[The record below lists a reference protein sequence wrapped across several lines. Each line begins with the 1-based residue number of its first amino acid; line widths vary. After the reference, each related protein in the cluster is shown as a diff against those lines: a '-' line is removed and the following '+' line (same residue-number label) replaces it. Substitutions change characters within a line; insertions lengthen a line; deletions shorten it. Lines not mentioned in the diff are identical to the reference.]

1 MYQSLIFLMLTICS
15 YKGHVSDNK
24 VFVSEDI
31 EAVPSDTSR
40 VQDLDEVIVVSQ
52 PKESFRLRQQPMSSS
67 MFSASDMQ
75 NLDVRDLRELS
86 VYVPSFSMPNY
97 GSRYTSSM
105 YVRGIGSRINS
116 PAVGI
121 YMDGMPIVSKSA
133 FNVHSYQL
141 DRVDILRGPQGTLYG
156 QNTEGG
162 LIRMYSRNPMTYQ
175 GTDINLSVGT
185 AFYRNAEISHFNKV
199 SDKFAFSVAGFYNGQ
214 NGFFK
219 NQTTGERADKF
230 NEAGG
235 KVRLVFTPTDRWN
248 ISYMADYQY
257 VRQNGFPYGLLDL
270 NTGETSDPS
279 TNRQSNYRRNLF
291 NTALDLNFRGNYFDF
306 NSTTSYQYLKDY
318 MMMDIDYV
326 PEDFMHMEERQFQN
340 AFTQEFVLKGNRKS
354 IWHWT
359 LGAFGSFQWMK
370 TWAPVHFNEGIT
382 NNIAKSVRDAMY
394 NAMLNSMAGRM
405 AAAGMPMEMALMQ
418 AAANIEKAG
427 GISMDVSMEVP
438 GLFHTPTFN
447 VGFFH
452 ESSFDITDR
461 LRATL
466 GVRYDYTHVKL
477 YYDTYA
483 LMSLTAN
490 VMGQTATNNL
500 TSYLNYKHHDNYD
513 QFLPKVGLSYR
524 IDDYGSNVYATWSKG
539 YRAGGFNIQMFSD
552 ILQAELNANSQ
563 KANRSSY
570 DIPHTETDYD
580 NMRNTI
586 AYKPETSMNYE
597 FGTHLNL
604 FNNSM
609 QLDVSA
615 FYMKVQN
622 QQLSVMAG
630 TYGYGRMMVN
640 AGESYSCGVETTMRG
655 KAIDNHLTWLLNY
668 SYTHAVFKDYQD
680 SIASANGGY
689 ELVNYKDKK
698 VPYVPEH
705 SFSAAADYRFDI
717 SSTGLRSI
725 VIGANV
731 NGLGKTYWDEENLYS
746 QKLYLVLGAHADANF
761 GPFTISVWGRN
772 LTDSKY
778 NTFAVSNSATG
789 KKAYYAQLGNP
800 FQIGVDFRLHI
811 K

>member
-1 MYQSLIFLMLTICS
+1 MYQSLIFLMIAVCS
-15 YKGHVSDNK
+15 ANGHLSETK
-24 VFVSEDI
+24 VIVPEDI
-31 EAVPSDTSR
+31 EAIPSDTSR

-86 VYVPSFSMPNY
+86 AYVPSFTMPNY

-121 YMDGMPIVSKSA
+121 YIDGMPIVSKSA

-141 DRVDILRGPQGTLYG
+141 DRVDVLRGPQGTLYG

-175 GTDINLSVGT
+175 GTDINLSIGT

-199 SDKFAFSVAGFYNGQ
+199 SDKFAFSISGFYDGQ

-219 NQTTGERADKF
+219 NQATGERADKY

-235 KVRLVFTPTDRWN
+235 KIRLVFIPTERWN
-248 ISYMADYQY
+248 INYTADYQY
-257 VRQNGFPYGLLDL
+257 VRQNGFPYGLLDES
-270 NTGETSDPS
+270 TGKAEEPS

-306 NSTTSYQYLKDY
+306 NSTTSYQFLKDY
-318 MMMDIDYV
+318 MMMDIDYQPV
-326 PEDFMHMEERQFQN
+326 DFMHLEERQFQN

-359 LGAFGSFQWMK
+359 LGTFGSFQWMK

-394 NAMLNSMAGRM
+394 NSMLNSMAGRM
-405 AAAGMPMEMALMQ
+405 AASGMPMQMALTQ

-452 ESSFDITDR
+452 ESSLDITDR

-466 GVRYDYTHVKL
+466 GVRYDYTHVKI

-483 LMSLTAN
+483 IMSLTAN
-490 VMGQTATNNL
+490 VMGQTATNDL
-500 TSYLNYKHHDNYD
+500 TSYLDYKHHDNFD
-513 QFLPKVGLSYR
+513 QFLPKLGLSYR
-524 IDDYGSNVYATWSKG
+524 IDDYGSNIYATWSKG
-539 YRAGGFNIQMFSD
+539 YRAGGFNMQMFSD
-552 ILQAELNANSQ
+552 ILQVELNANSQ

-604 FNNSM
+604 FNNRI

-640 AGESYSCGVETTMRG
+640 AGKSYSCGVEMSLRG

-680 SIASANGGY
+680 SIASPNGGY

-698 VPYVPEH
+698 VPFVPEH

-731 NGLGKTYWDEENLYS
+731 NGQGKIFWDEQNLYN
-746 QKLYLVLGAHADANF
+746 QKLYFVLGAHADANF
-761 GPFTISVWGRN
+761 GFFTMSIWGRN

-778 NTFAVSNSATG
+778 NTFAVSSSATG
-789 KKAYYAQLGNP
+789 PKNYYAQRGNP
-800 FQIGVDFRLHI
+800 LQFGVDLRFHF
-811 K
+811 